1 LINSKSELKYIV
13 IQVTITL
20 LIALIP
26 IYFYIDATKNNQD
39 IKDKIDLQ
47 NYANQIVLKIDYFER
62 QNNNIFYYP
71 RSNIYF
77 SSIFDKNKNEIHQK
91 MIFYKEIQSKL
102 DRNIVKEMYLGGK
115 KQIEIAKHFNTSKST
130 ISGIIKKI
138 NIGKINQ

>member
-1 LINSKSELKYIV
+1 MISSKSELKYIV

-77 SSIFDKNKNEIHQK
+77 SSIFDKNKNEI
-91 MIFYKEIQSKL
+91 FSSNQSLEFFMKIL
-102 DRNIVKEMYLGGK
+102 KNL
-115 KQIEIAKHFNTSKST
+115 T
-130 ISGIIKKI
+130 IDFVIKKS
-138 NIGKINQ
+138 